1 MANIKS
7 SKKRI
12 KIAKTR
18 NMRNNIVKT
27 SIKTAIKKFEKA
39 ITDGNIEEAEK
50 NLINAV
56 SKLDKAAA
64 KGVIHKNTAARKK
77 SSLYKKLNNYESA
90 S

>member
-1 MANIKS
+1 LANIKS

>member
-64 KGVIHKNTAARKK
+64 KGVIHKNTAARKNLACIK
-77 SSLYKKLNNYESA
+77 S
-90 S
+90 

>member
-1 MANIKS
+1 
-7 SKKRI
+7 
-12 KIAKTR
+12 
-18 NMRNNIVKT
+18 MRNNIVKT

>member
-27 SIKTAIKKFEKA
+27 SIKTTIKKFEKA